1 MKTKKEVWKKV
12 VTGDGIDWKRYSV
25 SSYGRVRNDSTGKI
39 LKSKID
45 KEYLRAELWK
55 NGKNKFY
62 YVHRLVAMAFIPND
76 DPLHKTQVNHKNE
89 NKTNNTVENL
99 EWCTPEYNINYG
111 TRNERVGESNMKQV
125 IAIDKN
131 GEIVGYYESTLAVE
145 KYTGISQGSISRYCT
160 GKLKWTKTGLTFRY
174 FTPTI

>member
-1 MKTKKEVWKKV
+1 MKSKKEVWKKV
-12 VTGDGIDWKRYSV
+12 ATGDGIDYEKYSV

-45 KEYLRAELWK
+45 NEYLRAELWK

-62 YVHRLVAMAFIPND
+62 YVHRLVAMAFISND
-76 DPLHKTQVNHKNE
+76 DPVNNNQVNHIDE
-89 NKTNNTVENL
+89 NKNNNTVENL
-99 EWCTPEYNINYG
+99 EWCTPEYNANYG
-111 TRNERVGESNMKQV
+111 TRNKRIMKQI

>member
-45 KEYLRAELWK
+45 NEYLRAELWK

-62 YVHRLVAMAFIPND
+62 YVHRLVAMAFIPNPKNLSD
-76 DPLHKTQVNHKNE
+76 VNHIDE
-89 NKTNNTVENL
+89 NKTNNKISNL
-99 EWCTPEYNINYG
+99 EWMSHLDNINYG
-111 TRNERVGESNMKQV
+111 THNERVRESNMKQI